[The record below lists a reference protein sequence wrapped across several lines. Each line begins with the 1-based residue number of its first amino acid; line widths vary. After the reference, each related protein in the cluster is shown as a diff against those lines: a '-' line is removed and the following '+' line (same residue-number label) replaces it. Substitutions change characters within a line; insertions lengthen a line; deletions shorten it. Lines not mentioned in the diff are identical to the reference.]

1 VKTVEWVTTERIFS
15 SVTKLSVRVNTLQT
29 VSIKIVIN
37 RKNLY

>member
-1 VKTVEWVTTERIFS
+1 MKTVEWVTTERIFS
-15 SVTKLSVRVNTLQT
+15 NVTKLSVRVNTLQT